1 MNAKS
6 YTALTRSAIA
16 VTLCSVAVSGYLF
29 FQNVGNRWAYLAP
42 TLVLVVGWLAQRFAN
57 DRRTVQSSILL
68 AGLLLLISTLEKLA
82 NHAGLTVGA
91 DMDQR
96 LLGVIL
102 GAVVVALSNAIPK
115 KATSAQAYAT
125 RRVIGWAL
133 VLGGLGFALAW
144 LALPIAIA
152 GDAAIIVLLLGLVI
166 GVVAFA
172 RSWFVAV
179 ILIALSC
186 ITSAQAQAQDM
197 SGAWHGTLQ
206 TTAGRYGLELLLQRR
221 SDGTLS
227 ATIES
232 IDQAPGEKIP
242 VDVVVNGDD
251 VKLSMNALGAS
262 YEGHLDKMGKAING
276 AWQQGAS
283 LPLSFARGP
292 MPAVPT
298 ISGLDGTWRAM
309 LVRGA
314 TQLHLILH
322 VVTSQHGTR
331 ANLDSPDMGLMS
343 LEVADLSRAG
353 DSIRFSVPIAHVAF
367 DGSLETA
374 RGQIR
379 GTWQRDGQPPASVR
393 FAREEQPSPTQ
404 SPQHRADYVT
414 EAVHFSNARANISLA
429 GTLTLPNN
437 AHDAPAVVLISG
449 SGPEDRDES
458 ISGQK
463 PFATIA
469 DYLTRRGIIV
479 LRYDDRGV
487 GESTGTFADATIE
500 DFASDAKAAVAFLQS
515 RPEVDAR
522 EIGLIGHSQG
532 GVVGPLVAIRNPA
545 VAYLVLLAAPATD
558 MRELLLSQRRVA
570 GILRGDRMSTL
581 AQAEPLLNNLYAATA
596 SAPDRARAQ
605 ARISSMLTPSAL
617 AQLGVSPT
625 LKDAVV
631 GQMTGDWLRSLLRY
645 NARATLHAL
654 TTPILALNG
663 SLDRQVEASENI
675 AAIRAATATNPNV
688 TARILPGL
696 NHLFQPAH
704 SGTMGE
710 YAEIHESFSP
720 IVLSMIGDWI
730 TTNAIHASK

>member
-6 YTALTRSAIA
+6 YSALTLSAAA

-29 FQNVGNRWAYLAP
+29 FQNVGNRWAYLAA
-42 TLVLVVGWLAQRFAN
+42 TLVLVVGWMAQRFAD
-57 DRRTVQSSILL
+57 DRRAVQTSILF

-82 NHAGLTVGA
+82 NHAGLAMGA

-115 KATSAQAYAT
+115 KATSAQSFAT
-125 RRVIGWAL
+125 QRMIGWAL
-133 VLGGLGFALAW
+133 VLGGLGFAIAW

-152 GDAAIIVLLLGLVI
+152 GDVAIVVLLLGLLI
-166 GVVAFA
+166 GVVAYA
-172 RSWFVAV
+172 RSWFVVV
-179 ILIALSC
+179 ITVALSC
-186 ITSAQAQAQDM
+186 ITVVQAQTQDV

-206 TTAGRYGLELLLQRR
+206 TTTGRYGLELLIQRR

-227 ATIES
+227 ATLES

-242 VDVVVNGDD
+242 VDVTVSDGD

-262 YEGHLDKMGKAING
+262 YEGHLDKSSSAING
-276 AWQQGAS
+276 AWQQGTS

-292 MPAVPT
+292 MPTVPS

-314 TQLHLILH
+314 TQLHLVLH

-343 LEVADLSRAG
+343 LEVTDLAHPG
-353 DSIRFSVPIAHVAF
+353 DRVHFSVPIAQVAF
-367 DGSLETA
+367 NGSLNSAAE
-374 RGQIR
+374 IH
-379 GTWQRDGQPPASVR
+379 GTWQRDGQPPASVT
-393 FAREEQPSPTQ
+393 FVREEQATPAASP
-404 SPQHRADYVT
+404 HRADYIT
-414 EAVHFSNARANISLA
+414 KAVRFPNPRANIVLA
-429 GTLTLPNN
+429 GTLTIPND
-437 AHDAPAVVLISG
+437 ARQAPAVLLISG
-449 SGPEDRDES
+449 SGPEDRDET
-458 ISGQK
+458 IFGQK

-500 DFASDAKAAVAFLQS
+500 DFASDANAAVAFLQA
-515 RPEVDAR
+515 RPEVDTHK
-522 EIGLIGHSQG
+522 IGLIGHSQG
-532 GVVGPLVAIRNPA
+532 GVVGPLVAMHNKAI
-545 VAYLVLLAAPATD
+545 AYLVLLAAPATD
-558 MRELLLSQRRVA
+558 MRELFLSQRRAAAVLQ
-570 GILRGDRMSTL
+570 GEKESTI
-581 AQAEPLLNNLYAATA
+581 ARAEPLLDQLYAATA
-596 SAPDRARAQ
+596 NAPNQASAQ
-605 ARISSMLTPSAL
+605 ARISSMLTPEAL

-631 GQMTGDWLRSLLRY
+631 GQLTGAWIRSLLRY
-645 NARATLHAL
+645 DARATLQAL
-654 TTPILALNG
+654 TIPILALNG
-663 SLDRQVEASENI
+663 DLDRQVVAGENV
-675 AAIRAATATNPNV
+675 AAIRAATAKNPNV
-688 TARILPGL
+688 TTRILPGL

-710 YAEIHESFSP
+710 YAEIHEGFSP

-730 TTNAIHASK
+730 MTSALMANK